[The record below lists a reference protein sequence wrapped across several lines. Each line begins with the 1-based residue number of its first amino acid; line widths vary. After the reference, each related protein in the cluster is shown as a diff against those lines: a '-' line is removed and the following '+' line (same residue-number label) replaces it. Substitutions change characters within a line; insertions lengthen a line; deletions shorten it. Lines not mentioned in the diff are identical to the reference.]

1 MKELK
6 FSTGVQ
12 NNSIRVGVGVIIK
25 DGNKILLGKRAID
38 ELAEGFEPQENN
50 LRETWAMPGGKLEVG
65 ETLLEC
71 AKREIKEE
79 VGIILNDLKLVSIS
93 DDYKKSGNFLII
105 AFVSENF
112 EGTPKTMEPD
122 KIKEWQWFQLDNLP
136 TPLFGPSEV
145 AIKKFK
151 EGILY

>member
-1 MKELK
+1 M
-6 FSTGVQ
+6 Q

-38 ELAEGFEPQENN
+38 ELAEGFKPQENN

-65 ETLLEC
+65 ETLVEC

-79 VGIILNDLKLVSIS
+79 VGIVLNDLKIVSIS
-93 DDYKKSGNFLII
+93 DDFEKTGNFLVV

-112 EGTPKTMEPD
+112 EGVPQTMEPN
-122 KIKEWQWFQLDNLP
+122 KIKEWQWFQLDQLP
-136 TPLFGPSEV
+136 SPLFGPSEV
-145 AIKKFK
+145 SIKKFK

>member
-1 MKELK
+1 MSNKNLK
-6 FSTGVQ
+6 MQ

-25 DGNKILLGKRAID
+25 DGDKILLGKRAID

-65 ETLLEC
+65 ETLVEC

-79 VGIILNDLKLVSIS
+79 VGIVLNDLKLVSIS
-93 DDYKKSGNFLII
+93 DDYEKSGNFLII

-112 EGTPKTMEPD
+112 EGEPKTMEPD
-122 KIKEWQWFQLDNLP
+122 KIKEWQWFPLDNLP
-136 TPLFGPSEV
+136 SPLFGPSEV